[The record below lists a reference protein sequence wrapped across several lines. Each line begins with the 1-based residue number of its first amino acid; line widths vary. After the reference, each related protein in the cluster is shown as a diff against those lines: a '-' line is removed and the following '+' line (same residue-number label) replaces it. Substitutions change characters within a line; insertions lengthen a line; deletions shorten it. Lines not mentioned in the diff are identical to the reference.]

1 VQGGDG
7 AITDLLAGA
16 CAHSRMSAP
25 PLRLFVARDLMQI
38 QGDQKPVSG
47 DGPLVLFLEYA
58 DGTSS
63 QQN

>member
-7 AITDLLAGA
+7 AITDPLTGA

-25 PLRLFVARDLMQI
+25 PSRWFAARDLMQI
-38 QGDQKPVSG
+38 QGDQKLVSG

-58 DGTSS
+58 DGASS
-63 QQN
+63 